1 MTNTN
6 TGGMFSK
13 LLNPDTAK
21 PNVKKT
27 EADKHE
33 AEFLSIVEK
42 DAEKEVKK
50 APAVAVSE
58 KPPAERIQP
67 QPRVKEIRM
76 TLPLPTGSMEFLDQ
90 MEREIFLK
98 RPVNLRSKQRLTKNS
113 ILRAWVAILKE
124 IKANI
129 NNVKDEQDLTER
141 LKEAL
146 YQLKK

>member
-21 PNVKKT
+21 PNVKKLEEEKYEAQSPSLT
-27 EADKHE
+27 EKGE
-33 AEFLSIVEK
+33 
-42 DAEKEVKK
+42 EKEVKK
-50 APAVAVSE
+50 ASAVAVSE
-58 KPPAERIQP
+58 KQPVERIQP
-67 QPRVKEIRM
+67 QLRIKEIRM

-113 ILRAWVAILKE
+113 ILRAWVVILKE

-129 NNVKDEQDLTER
+129 N
-141 LKEAL
+141 KEAL